1 MLLEMFLMLNLLASR
16 ALFKGIF
23 LITFGKHVVSK
34 SRDLHDLLAMRAG
47 GEHDTFFKQMQVHSI
62 LIGKG
67 WISFMAELAGR
78 SVQVFLGLPHHL

>member
-16 ALFKGIF
+16 ALFEDVF
-23 LITFGKHVVSK
+23 LITFGEHVVSE
-34 SRDLHDLLAMRAG
+34 SRYLYDLLAVRAG
-47 GEHDTFFKQMQVHSI
+47 GEHDTLFKQVQVHSV

-78 SVQVFLGLPHHL
+78 SVQVFFGLPHHL

>member
-23 LITFGKHVVSK
+23 LITFGKHVVSE

-47 GEHDTFFKQMQVHSI
+47 GEHDTLFKQVQIHSV
-62 LIGKG
+62 LIAEGG
-67 WISFMAELAGR
+67 ISFMAELARR
-78 SVQVFLGLPHHL
+78 SVQVFFGLPHDL